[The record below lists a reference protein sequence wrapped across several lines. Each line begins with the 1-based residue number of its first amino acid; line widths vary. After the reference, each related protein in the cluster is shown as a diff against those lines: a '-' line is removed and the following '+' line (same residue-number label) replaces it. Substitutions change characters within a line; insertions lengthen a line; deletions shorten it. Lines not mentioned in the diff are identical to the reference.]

1 MSEPTTRA
9 GRHAVRKYGLVDN
22 EGTVLADPIND
33 ELVADVRAIEDE
45 AREPYQQALAAVP
58 TRDSIAADLAKGI
71 VERVLAMDAADV
83 LDELTEVPGSELGE
97 WTFVPDEDW
106 MVNRAAVLAI
116 VRQCVAEAE
125 R

>member
-45 AREPYQQALAAVP
+45 ARDDMVPRAEYHRVVEKYLAA
-58 TRDSIAADLAKGI
+58 RADLAKSI
-71 VERVLAMDAADV
+71 VERVRLHASESGDITVAVV
-83 LDELTEVPGSELGE
+83 LD
-97 WTFVPDEDW
+97 
-106 MVNRAAVLAI
+106 I
-116 VRQCVAEAE
+116 VREEASPP
-125 R
+125 RPPSRPNPSRKQK